1 MTNIALKI
9 TDFIGF
15 DLKQNSSA
23 LISKSNFIVSGAQ
36 LKLFAKQRCDNQNYK
51 EIRSEVIL
59 KNVEYVK
66 MEKRS
71 LEDQNY
77 FLVFFA
83 AVFLVV
89 DAFFA
94 FAILFQKGSVGLVNT
109 NSIK

>member
-1 MTNIALKI
+1 LNTLRWK
-9 TDFIGF
+9 
-15 DLKQNSSA
+15 
-23 LISKSNFIVSGAQ
+23 
-36 LKLFAKQRCDNQNYK
+36 
-51 EIRSEVIL
+51 
-59 KNVEYVK
+59 
-66 MEKRS
+66 KRS